1 MDIYKAFEK
10 QKKSYRRFIILMTVL
25 FFTLPLIAYLTGK
38 TQAFFIGYLIFIEI
52 LILAAVIIA
61 KDKGSL
67 TFDVNNNKIMLK
79 IGLLKRKYNILCHKV
94 VCVHSEK
101 EYEDLQIIVL
111 TNQKFRNKFF
121 KPITEN
127 FLKKYPL
134 AAHEYIRIKRIAP
147 EYDYYYFVVKK
158 GGFLKYELLELLYKN
173 CVNAVFTESSISN
186 LKKIRWENK
195 YY

>member
-1 MDIYKAFEK
+1 
-10 QKKSYRRFIILMTVL
+10 VL
-25 FFTLPLIAYLTGK
+25 FFTLPLIVYLTGK
-38 TQAFFIGYLIFIEI
+38 TELFFIGYLIFIEI
-52 LILAAVIIA
+52 LILTAVIIA
-61 KDKGSL
+61 KDKGTL
-67 TFDVNNNKIMLK
+67 LFDLSNDRIMLK
-79 IGLLKRKYNILCHKV
+79 IGLLKRKYNILCDKV
-94 VCVHSEK
+94 VCVHTER

-134 AAHEYIRIKRIAP
+134 AAHEYIRIKRVAP
-147 EYDYYYFVVKK
+147 EYDYYYFIVKK
-158 GGFLKYELLELLYKN
+158 GVFLKYELLELLYKN
-173 CVNAVFTESSISN
+173 CVKAVFTASSISN